1 MPRGQGIDT
10 GGWDDDRQVSFDIF
24 VKGQMTRST
33 TFFKSAGGEKPR
45 FRMFPVVDIRRGR
58 KVDLYGETIDIG
70 IWQRKGK
77 EIEEE
82 GESEI
87 VKMAKRRKIEEEE
100 KQVSLSLDRQPSR
113 IVILRSVSYSPPPQ
127 REPPEVPS
135 KFITETHKVQLSCG
149 LHYIDMEGLNDGRAI
164 KTIIPQI
171 NPRRLVRRIAHRLG
185 SYLTAHLDYPSS
197 DPCQRRV

>member
-45 FRMFPVVDIRRGR
+45 FRMFPVVDNRRGR

-100 KQVSLSLDRQPSR
+100 KQVSSLAGSAAFSNCHSEVCLLLSPSPAR
-113 IVILRSVSYSPPPQ
+113 ATRGPLQVHHRDAQGSAVMW
-127 REPPEVPS
+127 PS
-135 KFITETHKVQLSCG
+135 
-149 LHYIDMEGLNDGRAI
+149 LH
-164 KTIIPQI
+164 
-171 NPRRLVRRIAHRLG
+171 
-185 SYLTAHLDYPSS
+185 
-197 DPCQRRV
+197 